1 MSISKE
7 RNMFVAIERFMSEV
21 VDEHGKH
28 PVSTEAVLGIRHKPV
43 NS

>member
-1 MSISKE
+1 
-7 RNMFVAIERFMSEV
+7 MFVAIERFMSEV

-28 PVSTEAVLGIRHKPV
+28 PVSTEMVEHGILHHKHV